1 MRGKAGLNN
10 EKLQLSNR
18 SLILG
23 IIVKRGIVSRIE
35 LVELTGLGKAA
46 ITNIVNELL
55 EGDIIEE
62 CDKPKKAGQRKT
74 KGLRIKEGEIHI
86 LSVRWMRDCYKA
98 SVFSFSG
105 TMLAKVEAEI
115 PAEEDVRETTNRI
128 FETMDGLI
136 RQFGED
142 TFLGICVGVPG
153 PYIRSDGFSRAFVNG
168 YEKLQQVDIQQMF
181 EDHFPCLVLTE
192 HDAHLSAFCE
202 WANLNRSK
210 NIDCRCLL
218 ALQSIGVG
226 IGAGIVFNGD
236 ILEGAFGIAGEIGQI
251 GIYFNGPKN
260 TYGGRGTLE
269 YYASSASVRNYV
281 RDRLCEFPDTVLN
294 EGSDYQEILAAYE
307 AGDRLAEWAF
317 GMIAWRLAYGLLSTI
332 FIINP
337 ELIVIEP
344 DYPAS
349 EKFIDKLNES
359 LCKMIDPEI
368 AKRIMIRYSDIPEDT
383 TLQGGYE
390 FTIQYLAN
398 DASLYERLK
407 EIMRK
412 Q

>member
-1 MRGKAGLNN
+1 MKGKAGLNN
-10 EKLQLSNR
+10 EKLQLLNR
-18 SLILG
+18 SLVLG

-35 LVELTGLGKAA
+35 LVKLTGLGKAA

-62 CDKPKKAGQRKT
+62 CDKPKKEGQRKT
-74 KGLRIKEGEIHI
+74 KGLRIKEGDIHI

-105 TMLAKVEAEI
+105 KMITKVETEI
-115 PAEEDVRETTNRI
+115 LPEENIRETTHRI
-128 FETMDGLI
+128 FETMDALI

-142 TFLGICVGVPG
+142 SFLGICVGVPG
-153 PYIRSDGFSRAFVNG
+153 PYIRSDEFSRAIVNG
-168 YEKLQQVDIQQMF
+168 YEKLQQVDIQRLF
-181 EDHFPCLVLTE
+181 ESHFSCLVLTE

-202 WANLNRSK
+202 WASLNRSK
-210 NIDCRCLL
+210 DMDCRCLL

-251 GIYFNGPKN
+251 GIYFNGPQN

-269 YYASSASVRNYV
+269 HYASSASVKNYV
-281 RDRLCEFPDTVLN
+281 RERLCEFPDTVLS
-294 EGSDYQEILAAYE
+294 EESDYQAILAAYD

-317 GMIAWRLAYGLLSTI
+317 DMTAWRLAYGLLSTI

-349 EKFIDKLNES
+349 EKFIKKLCDS
-359 LCKMIDPEI
+359 LCEMINPEI
-368 AKRIMIRYSDIPEDT
+368 AERIMVRYSDIPEDT
-383 TLQGGYE
+383 TLRGGYE
-390 FTIQYLAN
+390 FTIQYLAS
-398 DASLYERLK
+398 DSSLYDRLK
-407 EIMRK
+407 KIMKK